1 MKIKQ
6 LSARIDQQLA
16 TVDAKLAALGDS
28 SKDATTDASSQEER
42 IALLNAREKLLKSKD
57 LAWRAH
63 NLQEQDGEL
72 RQIRRTHYMGL
83 ALCLISVVAI
93 LALIVVYLNQMTA

>member
-16 TVDAKLAALGDS
+16 SVDAKLAELGDS

-63 NLQEQDGEL
+63 NLQEQDDVQ
-72 RQIRRTHYMGL
+72 RQLRRTHQVGI

-93 LALIVVYLNQMTA
+93 IALIAGYLMTA

>member
-16 TVDAKLAALGDS
+16 NVDAKLAELGGS
-28 SKDATTDASSQEER
+28 SKDATTDISSQEER
-42 IALLNAREKLLKSKD
+42 VALLNAREKLLKSKD

-63 NLQEQDGEL
+63 NLQEQDDVQ
-72 RQIRRTHYMGL
+72 RQLRRTQQVGI

-93 LALIVVYLNQMTA
+93 IALIAGYLMTA

>member
-16 TVDAKLAALGDS
+16 NVDAKLAELGDS
-28 SKDATTDASSQEER
+28 SKDATTDVSSQEER

-72 RQIRRTHYMGL
+72 RRLRRTHHVGL

-93 LALIVVYLNQMTA
+93 LALIVVYLKQMTA